1 MTQVD
6 DIRAAVTRRD
16 LDARY
21 HPGSGPVVM
30 TGVQAIVRQLIEQH
44 ERDRRGGRDIATFVS
59 GYPGSP
65 LAGLDQLLAGLDDL
79 TSDHAVRL
87 VPGMNEELAAT
98 SVWGSQIQLPG
109 RRTHDGVVGV
119 WYGKGPGLDRA
130 SDAFRHA
137 AMYGAHPAGG
147 VLVLVGDDPAAKSST
162 VPAASERSLAALGM
176 PVFFPRNA
184 EEIITHGLYG
194 VALSRLSGC
203 LSAMKIV
210 ADVADGLWS
219 VDRDFAH
226 LAITS
231 PELEWEGRP
240 WRYRQ
245 RTMGAPTDSVLAEA
259 DLYGPRW
266 AMVQAFNA
274 ANGIDVVD
282 VDPADAWL
290 GIVAVGTA
298 YDAVRQAL
306 HELGLGERDLERA
319 GIRIL
324 RVGMPYP
331 LDAARTRH
339 LARDVDTV
347 LVVEDKTPFVESQV
361 AQALYGVTDRPG
373 LIGKLDHDGAP
384 LIPADG
390 ELTADRLL
398 APLYR
403 VLRRRVEVRAPRPPR
418 LELSVLPTRRTAYF
432 CSGCPHNRSTVI
444 PDGSLAAGG
453 IGCHTLV
460 TMADREESQVTSLTQ
475 MGGEGAQWIGQAPFT
490 EVEHIF
496 QNLGDGTY
504 FHSGQ
509 LAVQASVA
517 AGVNITYKILYNS
530 AVAMTGA
537 QNAQGA
543 LGVAGLCRKLVVEGV
558 RRVIVCTEDPSAY
571 RHERMPAE
579 VAVWH
584 RDRLDEAQRHLRD
597 VPGVTVLIYDQQCAA
612 DARRRRKRGL
622 QPTRRTRVVINEAV
636 CEGCGDCGV
645 KSNCLS
651 VQPVDTEFGRK
662 TRIDQTSCNTDYT
675 CLDGECPSFVTVEL
689 PERPVDRRSTGS
701 EPPAV
706 PEPEIASMTDSVY
719 NIFLAGIG
727 GTGIVT
733 VNQVLAVAA
742 QRSGLVVNGLD
753 QTGLSQKA
761 GPVTSHLRLG
771 IGADESANRVSAAAA
786 DCVLAFDLLTAADA
800 KNLGY
805 ADPARTVAVASTSR
819 TPTGSMV
826 RDVSVTHPDDADLL
840 GRLDMSC
847 REVISFDALAASQAL
862 FGNTA
867 PSNLLL
873 VGAAYQRGVLP
884 IPASA
889 IEEAIELNGVAVRA
903 NQAAFRWGRVSVS
916 QPETFAAAIRM
927 SVPPTARTVPT
938 LPDDIVIGVPD
949 GPTREITER
958 RAAELV
964 AYQNTATAVD
974 YVSVIEQVWW
984 AERKVGA
991 RTELSEAVARGLFTL
1006 MAYKDEYE
1014 VARLLTDEAFTAA
1027 VQAQFPG
1034 AGQLT
1039 YKLHPPALKA
1049 LGRRKKIGL
1058 GPRSHVVLR
1067 LLAKAKPLRGTV
1079 FDPFGHTG
1087 MRRAER
1093 LLVSHYRSMVLESA
1107 RQLTAENYDTA
1118 TALAQAADLVRG
1130 YESVKIANI
1139 ARYRARL
1146 AELGVAPPELPL

>member
-1 MTQVD
+1 MTQVND
-6 DIRAAVTRRD
+6 VRPNRHD
-16 LDARY
+16 LSVRY
-21 HPGSGPVVM
+21 RPDSGPVLM
-30 TGVQAIVRQLIEQH
+30 TGVQAIARQLVEQH
-44 ERDRRGGRDIATFVS
+44 ERDRRHGHDVATFVS

-65 LAGLDQLLAGLDDL
+65 LGGLDQLLAGLPEL
-79 TSDHAVRL
+79 STQHGVRL

-98 SVWGSQIQLPG
+98 SVWGSQIPLPG

-137 AMYGAHPAGG
+137 AMYGAHPTGG

-194 VALSRLSGC
+194 VALSRASGC

-210 ADVADGLWS
+210 ADVADGLWT
-219 VDRDFAH
+219 VDRDFAD
-226 LAITS
+226 LAIVT
-231 PELEWEGRP
+231 PELDWQGSP
-240 WRYRQ
+240 WRYQQ
-245 RTMGAPTDSVLAEA
+245 RMMAAPPDSVLAEA

-274 ANGIDVVD
+274 ANDIDRIE

-290 GIVAVGTA
+290 GIVAVGSA

-306 HELGLGERDLERA
+306 HELGLDEHDLLRS

-324 RVGMPYP
+324 RVGLPYP
-331 LDAARTRH
+331 LDQARVRR
-339 LARDVDTV
+339 LARGVQTL
-347 LVVEDKTPFVESQV
+347 LVVEDKTPFVELQV
-361 AQALYGVTDRPG
+361 VQALYGGTDKPE
-373 LIGKLDHDGAP
+373 LLGKHDGQGRT
-384 LIPADG
+384 LVPADG
-390 ELTADRLL
+390 ELTAARLL

-403 VLRRRVEVRAPRPPR
+403 VLHPRVEVRAPRPPR

-432 CSGCPHNRSTVI
+432 CSGCPHNRSTVV

-460 TMADREESQVTSLTQ
+460 TMTDRQESQVTALTQ

-490 EVEHIF
+490 DVEHIF
-496 QNLGDGTY
+496 QNVGDGTY

-509 LAVQASVA
+509 LAVQACVA

-537 QNAQGA
+537 QDAQAA
-543 LGVAGLCRKLVVEGV
+543 LSVTGLVRKLSTEGAA
-558 RRVIVCTEDPSAY
+558 RIIVCTEDPSAY
-571 RHERMPAE
+571 RHERMPAA
-579 VAVWH
+579 VSVWH
-584 RDRLDEAQRHLRD
+584 RDRLDEAQRQLRD
-597 VPGVTVLIYDQQCAA
+597 IRGVTVLIYDQQCAA
-612 DARRRRKRGL
+612 DARRRRKRGQ
-622 QPTRRTRVVINEAV
+622 QPARRTRVVINEAV

-675 CLDGECPSFVTVEL
+675 CVDGECPSFVTVEL
-689 PERPVDRRSTGS
+689 PERPVKRQKSVPT
-701 EPPAV
+701 PPSA
-706 PEPEIASMTDSVY
+706 PEPDLPSVTDSAY

-733 VNQVLAVAA
+733 VNQILAVAA
-742 QRSGLVVNGLD
+742 QRSDLVVNGLD

-771 IGADESANRVSAAAA
+771 INADEATNRISGAAA
-786 DCVLAFDLLTAADA
+786 DCVLAFDLLTAADH
-800 KNLGY
+800 KYLEY
-805 ADPARTVAVASTSR
+805 SDPGRTVAVASTSR

-826 RDVSVTHPDDADLL
+826 RDTSVSHPDDDDLL
-840 GRLDMSC
+840 SRLDVSC
-847 REVISFDALAASQAL
+847 RDVVSFDALAAAQAL
-862 FGNTA
+862 FGSTA

-884 IPASA
+884 IPAAA
-889 IEEAIELNGVAVRA
+889 IEEAIELNGVAVQA
-903 NQAAFRWGRVSVS
+903 NQSAFRWGRVAVW
-916 QPETFAAAIRM
+916 QPEVFATAVRAA
-927 SVPPTARTVPT
+927 VTPPARTVPA
-938 LPDDIVIGVPD
+938 LPPAMSTGLPT
-949 GPTREITER
+949 GPTRDIAER
-958 RAAELV
+958 RAAELI
-964 AYQNTATAVD
+964 AYQNTRTAAD
-974 YVSVIEQVWW
+974 YLGVVETVWR
-984 AERKVGA
+984 AERGVGE
-991 RTELSEAVARGLFTL
+991 RTAFSEAVARGLFTL

-1014 VARLLTDEAFTAA
+1014 VARLLTDPAFTAA
-1027 VQAQFPG
+1027 VQAEFPG
-1034 AGQLT
+1034 AGDLT
-1039 YKLHPPALKA
+1039 FKLHPPALKA
-1049 LGRRKKIGL
+1049 LGRSKKIGL
-1058 GPRSHVVLR
+1058 GPRSHVALR

-1079 FDPFGHTG
+1079 FDPFGHTA

-1093 LLVSHYRSMVLESA
+1093 LLAAHYRAMVLDAA
-1107 RQLTAENYDTA
+1107 RHLTDETYETA
-1118 TALAQAADLVRG
+1118 TAVAQAADLVRG
-1130 YESVKIANI
+1130 YESVKIGNI
-1139 ARYRARL
+1139 ARYRQRL
-1146 AELGVAPPELPL
+1146 IEIGVLPPKLPL

>member
-1 MTQVD
+1 MTQINDVRSA
-6 DIRAAVTRRD
+6 IARRD
-16 LDARY
+16 LNARY
-21 HPGSGPVVM
+21 HPDSGPVVM
-30 TGVQAIVRQLIEQH
+30 TGLQAIVRQIVEQH
-44 ERDRRGGRDIATFVS
+44 ERDRRAGRDVATFVS

-65 LAGLDQLLAGLDDL
+65 LAGLDQLLAGLGDL
-79 TSDHAVRL
+79 TAERAVRL

-109 RRTHDGVVGV
+109 GRTHDGVIGV

-130 SDAFRHA
+130 CDAFRHA
-137 AMYGAHPAGG
+137 TMYGAHPTGG
-147 VLVLVGDDPAAKSST
+147 MLVLVGDDPAAKSST
-162 VPAASERSLAALGM
+162 VPAASERSLAALSM

-203 LSAMKIV
+203 PSAFKIV
-210 ADVADGLWS
+210 ADVADGMWS
-219 VDRDFAH
+219 VDRDFSG
-226 LAITS
+226 LTIVE
-231 PELEWEGRP
+231 PELSWEGRP

-245 RTMGAPTDSVLAEA
+245 RTMAAPTDSVYAEA
-259 DLYGPRW
+259 ELYGPRW

-274 ANGIDVVD
+274 ANGVDVFE

-290 GIVAVGTA
+290 GILAVGTA

-306 HELGLGERDLERA
+306 HELGLNERELTRA
-319 GIRIL
+319 GVRIL

-331 LDAARTRH
+331 LDAARVRH
-339 LARDVDTV
+339 LVRGVDTL
-347 LVVEDKTPFVESQV
+347 LVVEDKVPFVESQA
-361 AQALYGVTDRPG
+361 AQALYGAAHRPR
-373 LIGKLDHDGAP
+373 LIGKLDHDGTP
-384 LIPADG
+384 LVPADG

-398 APLYR
+398 TPLYR
-403 VLRRRVEVRAPRPPR
+403 VLRPRVEVRAPRPPR

-444 PDGSLAAGG
+444 PEGSLAAGG

-490 EVEHIF
+490 DVDHIF

-509 LAVQASVA
+509 LAVQAAVA

-537 QNAQGA
+537 QDAQGA
-543 LGVAGLCRKLVVEGV
+543 LGVAGLGRKLVVEGAK
-558 RRVIVCTEDPSAY
+558 RIIICTEDPSAY
-571 RHERMPAE
+571 RRERLPSE

-584 RDRLDEAQRHLRD
+584 RDRLDEAQRHLRGIA
-597 VPGVTVLIYDQQCAA
+597 GVTVLIYDQQCAA

-622 QPTRRTRVVINEAV
+622 QPTRRTRVLINEAV

-689 PERPVDRRSTGS
+689 PERPVGRRGAGA
-701 EPPAV
+701 EPPRA
-706 PEPEIASMTDSVY
+706 PEPDIDLPTESVY

-771 IGADESANRVSAAAA
+771 VGADESANRISGSTA
-786 DCVLAFDLLTAADA
+786 DCVLAFDLLTAADN
-800 KNLGY
+800 KNLRV
-805 ADPARTVAVASTSR
+805 ADPTRTVAIASTSR

-826 RDVSVTHPDDADLL
+826 RDASVAHPDDADLL
-840 GRLDMSC
+840 ARLDVSC
-847 REVISFDALAASQAL
+847 REVVGFDALAAAQAL

-884 IPASA
+884 IPAGA
-889 IEEAIELNGVAVRA
+889 IEEAIELNGVAVQA
-903 NQAAFRWGRVSVS
+903 NQAAFRWGRVAVWK
-916 QPETFAAAIRM
+916 PEIFAAAVDG
-927 SVPPTARTVPT
+927 SVTPAARTVPA
-938 LPDDIVIGVPD
+938 LPAEIVIGVPA
-949 GPTREITER
+949 GPTRELTER

-964 AYQNTATAVD
+964 AYQDVRTAAL
-974 YVSVIEQVWW
+974 YVGVIEQIWC
-984 AERKVGA
+984 AERGVGT
-991 RTELSEAVARGLFTL
+991 RTEFSEAVARGLFTL

-1014 VARLLTDEAFTAA
+1014 VARLLTDPAFTAA
-1027 VQAQFPG
+1027 VQAEFPG
-1034 AGQLT
+1034 AGRLT

-1049 LGRRKKIGL
+1049 LGRETKIGL
-1058 GPRSHVVLR
+1058 GPRSHPVLR
-1067 LLAKAKPLRGTV
+1067 LLAKAKPLRNTV
-1079 FDPFGHTG
+1079 FDPFGHTR

-1093 LLVSHYRSMVLESA
+1093 MLADHYRAMVLDAA
-1107 RQLTAENYDTA
+1107 RHLTAENYDTA

-1130 YESVKIANI
+1130 YETVKIGNI

-1146 AELGVAPPELPL
+1146 VELGATPPDLPL